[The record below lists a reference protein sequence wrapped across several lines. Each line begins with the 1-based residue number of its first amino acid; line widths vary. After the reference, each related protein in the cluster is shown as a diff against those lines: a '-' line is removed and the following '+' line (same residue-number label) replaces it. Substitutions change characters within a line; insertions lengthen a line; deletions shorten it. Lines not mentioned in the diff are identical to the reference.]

1 MKVLSL
7 ESVTRSFGD
16 FVAVDNLTFSI
27 DEGQVVGFLGANGAG
42 KTTTLRMI
50 LDILR
55 PTSGTIEVLGGPP
68 GRKNASEVGFLPEE
82 RGLYRGMTVSQTVV
96 YFGRL
101 KGLSRSAAR
110 KAAGPLIERFGLH
123 PFGDR
128 RVERLSKGTAQKVQL
143 ATALVNSPRLLLLDE
158 PFSGLDPVNQTVLQ
172 DEILAA
178 ARRGSNIL
186 FSTHVMEHAERLC
199 TRLIMLARGQKVF
212 DGDQEQAKAMLP
224 GRVRL
229 RARGDPS
236 SLPGIARAEQLPTTE
251 DGWTDWQI
259 VLKPRSEP
267 GDLLQA
273 CIERGFALRDFEAHG
288 ATLHDVFLHLA
299 GPQAGERL

>member
-7 ESVTRSFGD
+7 EGVTRCFGD
-16 FVAVDNLTFSI
+16 VVAVNNLSFSI
-27 DEGQVVGFLGANGAG
+27 DDGQVVGFLGANGAG

-68 GRKNASEVGFLPEE
+68 GREKASEVGFLPEE
-82 RGLYRGMTVSQTVV
+82 RGLYRGMTVMQTVI

-101 KGLSRSAAR
+101 KQLSRSAAR
-110 KAAGPLIERFGLH
+110 KAAGPLLERLGLS
-123 PFGDR
+123 PFSDR
-128 RVERLSKGTAQKVQL
+128 RVDQLSKGMAQKVQL

-158 PFSGLDPVNQTVLQ
+158 PFSGLDPVNQAVLQ

-178 ARRGSNIL
+178 ARGSANIL

-199 TRLIMLARGQKVF
+199 TRLIVLARGQKVF
-212 DGDQEQAKAMLP
+212 DGDQEQAKALLP

-229 RARGDPS
+229 RTKGDPS
-236 SLPGIARAEQLPTTE
+236 GLPGVARVEPLPTLE

-259 VLKPRSEP
+259 ELEANSEP

-273 CIERGFALRDFEAHG
+273 CIEKRFVIRDFEAHS

-299 GPQAGERL
+299 EPQAVRRP

>member
-128 RVERLSKGTAQKVQL
+128 SVERLSKGMAQKVQL
-143 ATALVNSPRLLLLDE
+143 ATALVNSPKLLLLDE

-299 GPQAGERL
+299 WPQAGERL